1 MTAPIRRPLSASPSA
16 GLSASLAAGAAL
28 ALAVSLLVLVAGTSS
43 AGAATRWRLT
53 DPFSREVVSRGDV
66 DHGPYD
72 IEHVFEVQFR
82 LKWLGFFKGTPDG
95 HFRAGTRDAVLA
107 FQKANGLRETGTVN
121 RPTWKPLI
129 QQTIRGARLIP
140 KGCRAAG
147 AHACYDRRR
156 HQLTLFRDG
165 HLVNA
170 WLGRGG
176 RRSNPTRVGTFR
188 VYYRDADHRSSEYD
202 NAPMP
207 YAQFFSGGEAIH
219 GSRYMVNPFRGHSHG
234 CVNLYVEDAHQ
245 LWKLTASRPLTVHV
259 YGRWS

>member
-1 MTAPIRRPLSASPSA
+1 MTAPVRRPLSAR
-16 GLSASLAAGAAL
+16 LRASLAAGAAL
-28 ALAVSLLVLVAGTSS
+28 ALAVSALALVAGTGT
-43 AGAATRWRLT
+43 AGAATQTRWRLT

-95 HFRAGTRDAVLA
+95 HFRAGTREAVLA
-107 FQKANGLRETGTVN
+107 FQKANGLRQTGTVN
-121 RPTWKPLI
+121 RPTWEPLI
-129 QQTIRGARLIP
+129 KQTIRGARLIP

-156 HQLTLFRDG
+156 HQLTLFRNG

-176 RRSNPTRVGTFR
+176 ARNAQTRVGRYR
-188 VYYRDADHRSSEYD
+188 VYYRDIDHRSSEYH

-219 GSRYMVNPFRGHSHG
+219 GSRYMVNPFKGHSHG
-234 CVNLYVEDAHQ
+234 CVNLYVEDARQ

-259 YGRWS
+259 YGRWT